1 MRASQR
7 GPPGV
12 CVKYRHNKAPLL
24 PCPRT
29 ILTHFFPFSLRSPTS
44 PPAFIIHPQV
54 PFGLPAFPLLGSN
67 HFLLQLYASVGFPPP
82 PPDCSPSSI
91 LRRPLLLSSAG
102 QEIHRHRISHARF
115 SRSFVSRLL
124 PAPAASP
131 GTRGRD
137 LLGMVSRSGEQQPV
151 KCFID
156 HLVVRTF
163 LCTLSSDHA
172 DGGPRSL
179 EIQRGGIALVSDTL
193 ECEQ

>member
-1 MRASQR
+1 M
-7 GPPGV
+7 
-12 CVKYRHNKAPLL
+12 CVRYRHNKAPLL

-29 ILTHFFPFSLRSPTS
+29 ILTHFFPFLYIAPPLHLPLLSTHRSHLDS
-44 PPAFIIHPQV
+44 Q
-54 PFGLPAFPLLGSN
+54 LFPLLGSN
-67 HFLLQLYASVGFPPP
+67 HFLLQLYASVGSP

-163 LCTLSSDHA
+163 LCTSSSDHA

-179 EIQRGGIALVSDTL
+179 EIQRGGISLVSDTL